1 MEVVGIGL
9 AIPGVI
15 DLLLKTALS
24 GYKVFSSV
32 QSHGSQLGQHQ
43 WHLDRQRERFEEWT
57 TQLRNNSGST
67 SALFASETRRGQ
79 FILETLVRI
88 AAVFAEADQLES
100 KYGIKRSTSP
110 ENARRI
116 RSASPA
122 PSIRSTRSENGKSG
136 SRRAKIRHKVMG
148 LLGKESTHARSSSDL
163 LQVPPTLSPE
173 PSPFM
178 NFSVATL
185 ELQSTGISVE
195 SIRRT
200 DLDSN
205 VDPADPK
212 RNYLQ
217 KLAQQYQ
224 SNLSAYSHVEWE
236 VCGRNNLQALIDDLK
251 EYNDALVELTKN
263 LFQICKCLSSTDLIP
278 LTAL

>member
-1 MEVVGIGL
+1 MAALGIAL
-9 AIPGVI
+9 AIPGIV

-24 GYKVFSSV
+24 GYKVFSSI

-67 SALFASETRRGQ
+67 TALFASETRRGQ

-88 AAVFAEADQLES
+88 AAVFAEADQLEF

-116 RSASPA
+116 RSAYPA

-136 SRRAKIRHKVMG
+136 SHRAKIRHKVMG
-148 LLGKESTHARSSSDL
+148 LLGKESTHASSSSDL
-163 LQVPPTLSPE
+163 LQVPPE

-178 NFSVATL
+178 NFSVTTL
-185 ELQSTGISVE
+185 ELQSTEISVE

-263 LFQICKCLSSTDLIP
+263 LFQICKCLSSMDLIP